1 MDEHE
6 NENMNESKNQKC
18 NCSEKKRLRTE
29 EERRALTN
37 RLCRIEGQI
46 RGIIRM
52 LEEDAYCIDV
62 LDQVSAA
69 SSALSSFSRQLLESH
84 IKGCVTQQIR
94 AGDDTV
100 ADELVRTVA
109 RFMK

>member
-1 MDEHE
+1 MNKKTNESI
-6 NENMNESKNQKC
+6 NENTNEKC
-18 NCSEKKRLRTE
+18 NCSQKKRLRTE

-84 IKGCVTQQIR
+84 IKGCVTEQLR
-94 AGDDTV
+94 AGDDSV